1 MNDPVHSNH
10 ISVVEIRRLHE
21 MGFSL
26 VPLAD
31 DGKTP
36 NTFGLLTEEERQKS
50 IEESVDGKEHPVNY
64 IYNHPEFWNNNRIEK
79 ERMRFKNVATLLGR
93 THLRDPDGQPLY
105 LNALDIDSEQVF
117 TTLCKLKGPNDKDI
131 YFIDEM
137 CKNTFVSKTKKKFG
151 RHIFWLSHEQH
162 KAIGTRQCN
171 HGSEFEIKTGD
182 SPSQITLPPSRHR
195 DDCNIRYHS
204 IGLDRIKII
213 DKMYDELLKILEDC
227 FKPINKKNSFRD
239 DGTDHDSEYLEFTL
253 QTIANHIGQF
263 YNKGHRYSIIVGF
276 TGLAHK
282 RNLSKEHSSRVIDI
296 LTKND
301 EERTSRFRILDDTYN
316 KEPRLVSGYNYF
328 LSVLENAS
336 GEHRIAVDVLRN
348 ILVLIDGLT
357 HQNGEVDQVISL
369 TQTLMDEYEFKTM
382 SDTKELY
389 YYDAYQGIYILAGEC
404 LVEAQLELLCPKIST
419 HRVHEVINKIK
430 RRTLILRDQFD
441 SNEEIVNVKN
451 GLLNIHTGELKE
463 HSPNFLSTIQLPIE
477 YNPGAK
483 CHNIL
488 RYFGQVLHP
497 QDVFTAMQIFGYI
510 LLKSSKYEKAFML
523 FGSGNNGKSVFIKL
537 IESFV
542 GKQKTSHVA
551 LQDLDGDRFASA
563 DLYGKLVNVFA
574 DLNAV
579 KLSSTGNFKTLVSG
593 DSIRAQHKYDQPF
606 SFRNQAKFVFSANR
620 IPDSDD
626 TSHAYYKRWL
636 ILTFEKTFTEGT
648 KDTDLIHKIT
658 TPEELSGLLNL
669 ALVGLKQLEKN
680 GGFRDIA
687 VEDVKK
693 DYERKSN
700 TVKAFLQDKCSIDLQ
715 APDYITPSAK
725 VYEEY
730 QEYCKQRRERPLDV
744 NVLGTKLK
752 ETGIEKERM
761 RTGGTREYYYCGI
774 KLLSDLRGQNQ
785 ALL

>member
-1 MNDPVHSNH
+1 MRIQVGMSDPVYSNH
-10 ISVVEIRRLHE
+10 IPVVEIGRLHE
-21 MGFSL
+21 MGFIL
-26 VPLAD
+26 VPLTD

-36 NTFGLLTEEERQKS
+36 NAFNLLTEEERQKS

-64 IYNHPEFWNNNRIEK
+64 IYNHTEFWNKNRIEK
-79 ERMRFKNVATLLGR
+79 EKMRFKNVATLLGR
-93 THLRDPDGQPLY
+93 THLRDTDGRPLY

-117 TTLCKLKGPNDKDI
+117 TILCKLKGPYEKDI

-151 RHIFWLSHEQH
+151 RHIFWLSHQQH

-195 DDCNIRYHS
+195 DDSNIRYHS

-227 FKPINKKNSFRD
+227 LRPIISKSTNEIRHLDKKNSFR
-239 DGTDHDSEYLEFTL
+239 GEGIGHDSGYLEFTL
-253 QTIANHIGQF
+253 QTIAEYIGHF
-263 YNKGHRYSIIVGF
+263 YNKGHRYSIVVGF
-276 TGLAHK
+276 TGLSYK
-282 RNLSKEHSSRVIDI
+282 RNIPKEYSSRVIDI
-296 LTKND
+296 LTRND
-301 EERTSRFRILDDTYN
+301 EERKSRFRILDDTYN

-336 GEHRIAVDVLRN
+336 GERRIAVDILRN

-369 TQTLMDEYEFKTM
+369 THTLMDEYEFKTM

-389 YYDAYQGIYILAGEC
+389 YYDAYQGIYVLAGEC

-419 HRVHEVINKIK
+419 HKVHEVINKIK
-430 RRTLILRDQFD
+430 RRSLTSRDQFD

-451 GLLNIHTGELKE
+451 GLLNIYTGELKE
-463 HSPNFLSTIQLPIE
+463 HSPNFLSTIQLPIK

-488 RYFGQVLHP
+488 RYLGQVLHP
-497 QDVFTAMQIFGYI
+497 QDVFTAMQVFGYI

-537 IESFV
+537 IESFA
-542 GKQKTSHVA
+542 GLKNASHVA
-551 LQDLDGDRFASA
+551 LQDLDSERFGPA

-574 DLNAV
+574 DLKAI

-593 DSIRAQHKYDQPF
+593 DSIRAQHKYGQPF
-606 SFRNQAKFVFSANR
+606 SFRNQAKLVFSANR

-626 TSHAYYKRWL
+626 TSHAYFKRWL
-636 ILTFEKTFTEGT
+636 ILHFEKSFAEGD
-648 KDTDLIHKIT
+648 KDTGLIDKLT
-658 TPEELSGLLNL
+658 TDDELSGLLNL
-669 ALVGLKQLEKN
+669 ALVGLKQLEKD
-680 GGFRDIA
+680 GGFRDIP

-700 TVKAFLQDKCSIDLQ
+700 TVKAFLQDRCSIDLQ
-715 APDYITPSAK
+715 APEYVTPSVK

-730 QEYCKQRRERPLDV
+730 QEYCKQR
-744 NVLGTKLK
+744 G
-752 ETGIEKERM
+752 
-761 RTGGTREYYYCGI
+761 
-774 KLLSDLRGQNQ
+774 
-785 ALL
+785 